1 MNINFLNE
9 EILKNEL
16 QKGNHKALVFLMNT
30 YHHSL
35 CLYAYSLSNDNDGA
49 KDIVQDVFIKL
60 WEDREK
66 IQSIKSIKSF
76 LNRSVYNGFVDQ
88 WRKDKRMLSI
98 ELKHIQAL
106 EQVIED
112 DNNLTDQIELVN
124 LAIENLPPKCK
135 ETFLLSRKEGL
146 TNIEI
151 AEFMNVSVRTVET
164 QVYKA
169 FHMLRKSLKEK
180 IEPILFLLFDIN
192 SKKLNYKLT
201 KNI

>member
-1 MNINFLNE
+1 LNINFLNE